1 MAGCGKCVQFEG
13 EIVMRAWIRLVLSAL
28 LIASAAP
35 GAAQVPN
42 PAQQLPEPA
51 DEALQESPA
60 GHGSISIAYL
70 NTYVNGFW
78 LDTKTKIP
86 GGAVHSQGVALEL
99 DYNIADAWSV
109 HVGIPFLSNKYQGT
123 QPHCPTTAP
132 PQCANIPAL
141 NPQHPESQ
149 FIDDGRYHST
159 WQDFTIGA
167 AWHTHID
174 DYYITPSLT
183 ATIPSHDYVFFDNA
197 AVGQRLHQLLVATTL
212 AHQFEFS
219 NFYYRLGYG
228 YAFSQHVLG
237 QDTGYQR
244 FDGELGY
251 FINER
256 WAVRASVSGRIGNG
270 YSAYELEPL
279 TAGHTNDY
287 WYHHDQTGEHNYF
300 GAGFGFDYDFGNR
313 YMVTASIQ
321 REFWGETV
329 FDFKYAVEMRL
340 TRSF

>member
-1 MAGCGKCVQFEG
+1 VRPIRLG
-13 EIVMRAWIRLVLSAL
+13 EHVMRAGIMWVLSAL
-28 LIASAAP
+28 LIGLAAP

-42 PAQQLPEPA
+42 PLQQLPEPA
-51 DEALQESPA
+51 DEGLQESAA
-60 GHGSISIAYL
+60 GHGDISIAYL

-78 LDTKTKIP
+78 LDSKTKLAA
-86 GGAVHSQGVALEL
+86 GTVRSRGVALEL
-99 DYNIADAWSV
+99 DYNVADAWSV
-109 HVGIPFLSNKYQGT
+109 HVGIPFLSNKYQGS

-159 WQDFTIGA
+159 WQDFSLGA
-167 AWHTHID
+167 AWHTQIN
-174 DYYITPSLT
+174 DYYITPSVT

-219 NFYYRLGYG
+219 NFYYKLGYG
-228 YAFSQHVLG
+228 YAFSQKVLG

-256 WAVRASVSGRIGNG
+256 WSVRAFVSGRIGNG
-270 YSAYELEPL
+270 LSAYEGLPQ
-279 TAGHTNDY
+279 TDGMTNDN

-313 YMVTASIQ
+313 YMVTAAIQ

-329 FDFKYAVEMRL
+329 FDFKYALEMRL